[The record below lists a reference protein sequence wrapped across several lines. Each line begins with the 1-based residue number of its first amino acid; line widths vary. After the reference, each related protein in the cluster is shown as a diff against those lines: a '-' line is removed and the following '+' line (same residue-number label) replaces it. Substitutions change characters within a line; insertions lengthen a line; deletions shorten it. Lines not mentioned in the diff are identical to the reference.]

1 MSNDQ
6 TNKFQSLTGGDL
18 LRHLYRNAIRIA
30 IVTFIVAVV
39 AIGVSLMLPNEFR
52 SSANL
57 MPANTP
63 AIGLDLLTK
72 GSGLGGL
79 AGNLLRTR
87 SSEFDRFLVLLQT
100 HTVKKRVV
108 DTFNLMEVY
117 DTAENQ
123 FPLLDAMKRL
133 DANTNFE
140 TYDEGNMVIDV
151 WDEDPVRAK
160 EMADF
165 YVQLINEY
173 NIELSTKEASQFREF
188 IGQKYEETLATVD
201 SLQSRTMEFQ
211 REFGVIELNTQAGEY
226 ISALS
231 AMTAQLYEAELKL
244 KLISENAQESNPLY
258 QRQAQQ
264 VSAIRSTLSQMYNNT
279 NPNDVI
285 LNYADLPEISTTYVR
300 LMAEAEIQQEM
311 LKFIIPIYENARM
324 EEAKSIPG
332 LVVVDEPYVAE
343 RKDRPKRSLIV
354 IGAFMSALLL
364 MIVYYILRLIIH
376 RNRDYIA
383 YIRS

>member
-117 DTAENQ
+117 ETAGNQ

-151 WDEDPVRAK
+151 WDEDPMRAK

-201 SLQSRTMEFQ
+201 SLQSRTMDFQ
-211 REFGVIELNTQAGEY
+211 REFGVIELNSQAGEF

-264 VSAIRSTLSQMYNNT
+264 VEAIRSTLSQMYNNT

-343 RKDRPKRSLIV
+343 RKERPKRSLIV

-364 MIVYYILRLIIH
+364 MIVYYIARLIIH